1 MCVFTG
7 ACVCVCMCERVCVS
21 VWVEAVHRSSDLLLQ
36 DAPLSDC
43 TDSIDG
49 IDLSDNLSPA
59 RSVRKVHN
67 C

>member
-1 MCVFTG
+1 MFLQVRVFVC
-7 ACVCVCMCERVCVS
+7 ACMCVS